1 NPRIKSAV
9 YALPLVFILH
19 NLEELIGM
27 ASWTEQI
34 PAAIHPHVTTLQ
46 FAIAIT
52 LFSLLGLVTVFG
64 SPRLINSVWHE
75 RILIVF
81 AGMLWLNVF
90 LPHVLATI
98 VFQMYAPGVFTAVLL
113 NLPLTSFILWSMYRN
128 GRHSVMSLFLL
139 IASGGAIGA
148 GLAVIFLRIGGW
160 AASFFWTG
168 ACVESLLAVV

>member
-1 NPRIKSAV
+1 MNPRIKSAV

-27 ASWTEQI
+27 ASWTERI

-75 RILIVF
+75 RILIAF

-139 IASGGAIGA
+139 IVSGGVIGA
-148 GLAVIFLRIGGW
+148 GLAVLFLWI
-160 AASFFWTG
+160 G
-168 ACVESLLAVV
+168 ACVESLMAVV